1 MAMPMEKYA
10 RNWMRMVLTVFVTI
24 SLVKI
29 HIVFLRDIIL
39 YVLHRKTQTEMLPL
53 TMETIFYN
61 KSLNQEIA
69 DAEHGHPFF
78 LGYKDF
84 RNSHIKKILTQ
95 HV

>member
-1 MAMPMEKYA
+1 M
-10 RNWMRMVLTVFVTI
+10 
-24 SLVKI
+24 
-29 HIVFLRDIIL
+29 RDIIL

-78 LGYKDF
+78 LNIRIFGTAILKIIDRTCIIVY
-84 RNSHIKKILTQ
+84 NYTWIKG
-95 HV
+95 